1 MLGSRQCLISSFLPE
16 TVPPSG
22 PGAPLAGMQ
31 YNMPPGSPAIPG
43 SVVMVY
49 GLDSQRMS
57 CDRIFNLFCSYGNV
71 WKVKF
76 LLNKPGTAMV
86 HMDSPQAAKSAIQF
100 LSKVK
105 LFGNELELA

>member
-1 MLGSRQCLISSFLPE
+1 M
-16 TVPPSG
+16 T
-22 PGAPLAGMQ
+22 GMQ

-100 LSKVK
+100 LTKVK